1 VIPSARSARFVGLL
15 AFSGLFATLVAC
27 SGSAPEAPAEQA
39 QPGAKARKAKAPG
52 AGEGRPDAVHVVPKR
67 FGNLTSDT
75 APTVEGI
82 AAKMGAPYT
91 ARAAEGALAGAT
103 VQILRD
109 GAVVADVWPSA
120 DGKSILRAYS
130 TSDKVQYPFNGRV
143 GLRMGDHKN
152 WTRMVCEAAP
162 SPLDGKAFCH
172 ASSDAH
178 LGYIVEGWAGDAT
191 VVPAK
196 EALADLK
203 IVGLLWA
210 PAAPGEVTKPAV
222 APLPADGADKVPA
235 DGAQE

>member
-1 VIPSARSARFVGLL
+1 LIPSVRSARFVGLL
-15 AFSGLFATLVAC
+15 AFSGLFATLAAC

-39 QPGAKARKAKAPG
+39 QQGAKGRKAKAPG
-52 AGEGRPDAVHVVPKR
+52 AGEARPDMVHVVPKR

-75 APTVEGI
+75 LPTVEGI

-91 ARAAEGALAGAT
+91 ARAAEGGLSGAT

-109 GAVVADVWPSA
+109 GAVVADVWPA
-120 DGKSILRAYS
+120 TDNKSILRTYS

-152 WTRMVCEAAP
+152 WTRMVCELAA

-172 ASSDAH
+172 SSSDAH
-178 LGYIVEGWAGDAT
+178 LGYIVEGWAGDAK

-210 PAAPGEVTKPAV
+210 PAAPGATPKPA
-222 APLPADGADKVPA
+222 ATPDEGADKVPA
-235 DGAQE
+235 DGAAE